1 MKKKRWIQKV
11 LTFLLISTLI
21 FQPIPLSVMQVAS
34 VISSA
39 EETDGKEKEEQKRK
53 EEEEKRKEEERKRKE
68 E

>member
-1 MKKKRWIQKV
+1 MNKKRWIQKV

-21 FQPIPLSVMQVAS
+21 LQPVPLSVMQVAS

-53 EEEEKRKEEERKRKE
+53 EEEELTDELKELLKD
-68 E
+68 